1 MNFNI
6 FCWNVQGCGDSRFL
20 SVAKQFLRD
29 NRPDVVVF
37 VEPRIS
43 GRRADSVISA
53 LGFTH
58 SHRVE
63 AIGFSGGIWVAWYDT
78 VQVDILVTHF
88 QFLHF
93 RVTNKA
99 LGSALLATTVYA
111 SPSGSKRKALW
122 PHLCSVAASIRSHWI
137 LGDFNATLTADDRS
151 GCAQSSWP
159 SRAFQNLLYDYGLRD
174 MGYQGPAYTW
184 SRGAA
189 SVRLDM
195 FICNSYFDETCP
207 EFHVQHLLRMRFDH
221 RPILLTIGMSLPSTR
236 SSPFR
241 YFSGWQTHGDFGRMV
256 MDNWIDDASMTVTLQ
271 RFIMAADTW
280 NKTIFGYIGTKKR
293 ILMARLRSIRKY
305 LSSRPSRFLR
315 KLESELLVELEH
327 LLNQEELLWRQ
338 KSRSD
343 WIALGDRNTRYFHRR
358 AICRKQKRK
367 ITMLKTSDEA
377 WCDDDVVLMNEAVV
391 FFRNLFDDSN
401 SPLEAF
407 PAD

>member
-1 MNFNI
+1 MVLWTCPRRVPELRNTQPPCEPMPNPFSNVPTPSDIAIASVSFGPWMVAARRIPGFIPASSTASVPQRPVVVKSLAKKKSTVAGDPPDPKQQLGIGTRDSQHAPHVPGMADNSLIDFAVIAADNSLLPGGSQEI

-20 SVAKQFLRD
+20 PAAKQFLRD

-63 AIGFSGGIWVAWYDT
+63 AIGFSGGIWVPWYDT

-88 QFLHF
+88 RFLHF
-93 RVTNKA
+93 RVTNRA
-99 LGSALLATTVYA
+99 LGSALLATA
-111 SPSGSKRKALW
+111 
-122 PHLCSVAASIRSHWI
+122 I
-137 LGDFNATLTADDRS
+137 LFGDFNATLTADDRS
-151 GCAQSSWP
+151 GCAQSSRP

-189 SVRLDM
+189 SVRLDR
-195 FICNSYFDETCP
+195 FICNSDFYETYP
-207 EFHVQHLLRMRFDH
+207 EFHVQHLLRMRSDH
-221 RPILLTIGMSLPSTR
+221 RPILLTIGRSLTSTR

-280 NKTIFGYIGTKKR
+280 NK
-293 ILMARLRSIRKY
+293 
-305 LSSRPSRFLR
+305 RFL
-315 KLESELLVELEH
+315 V
-327 LLNQEELLWRQ
+327 
-338 KSRSD
+338 
-343 WIALGDRNTRYFHRR
+343 I
-358 AICRKQKRK
+358 
-367 ITMLKTSDEA
+367 
-377 WCDDDVVLMNEAVV
+377 
-391 FFRNLFDDSN
+391 
-401 SPLEAF
+401 
-407 PAD
+407 